1 MKLCPPLIIYI
12 LFCLIQIL
20 IDLLEG
26 LVNTAFMKTVISI
39 MVSGLLYFLCSRD
52 QIIIAWIIVLIPFLF
67 MSFTTSILLYKL
79 NLKRDLGKS
88 CEDPYVK
95 KTILNNPR
103 YKHGFTHE
111 YKYTTTPVKVRFE
124 PVRKCEKEEEDEK
137 EKEEGNKYFFDSD
150 PEYESFMNSFFKTT

>member
-1 MKLCPPLIIYI
+1 MKLCAPLIIYI

-26 LVNTAFMKTVISI
+26 LFNTAFMKTVISI
-39 MVSGLLYFLCSRD
+39 AVSGILYFLCSKD
-52 QIIIAWIIVLIPFLF
+52 QLLIAWIIVLIPFLF

-88 CEDPYVK
+88 CDDPYVK
-95 KTILNNPR
+95 KTLLNNPR

-124 PVRKCEKEEEDEK
+124 PVRKCDEEK
-137 EKEEGNKYFFDSD
+137 EKEEKLNDKSEYFFDSD
-150 PEYESFMNSFFKTT
+150 PQYESFM